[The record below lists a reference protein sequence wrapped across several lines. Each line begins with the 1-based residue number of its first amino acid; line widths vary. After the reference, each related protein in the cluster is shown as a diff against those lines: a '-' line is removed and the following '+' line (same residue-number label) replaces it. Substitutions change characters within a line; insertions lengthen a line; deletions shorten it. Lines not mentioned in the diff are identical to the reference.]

1 MIVDKH
7 HFLTPQG
14 GAMCPRYSQQCM
26 LKDSLPLYFDDITK
40 GKIESW
46 RKGYKYE
53 DYNNYI
59 TNKLDELGIT
69 IKHRKRKFDHFI
81 WFNNR

>member
-1 MIVDKH
+1 
-7 HFLTPQG
+7 
-14 GAMCPRYSQQCM
+14 M